1 MLHGKGGELMIT
13 YDMQHQ
19 RAMEHLR
26 GLPKHVER
34 NVAKTALQ
42 ECAKPLRRDMQQ
54 RLEGYIGRSLK
65 GKPRSTGAMKKA
77 VVVTSMRNRPGMPV
91 MVLVGITKKAASKV
105 PALTRRKVKGG
116 GVASYW
122 WSFHNGRAGQPRR
135 PFVKEAADASKG
147 RNAYIVSRV
156 VEAGVKAYG
165 KVSES

>member
-1 MLHGKGGELMIT
+1 MIS
-13 YDMQHQ
+13 YEMQHQ
-19 RAMEHLR
+19 KAMEHLR

-34 NVAKTALQ
+34 VVAKTALQ

-54 RLEGYIGRSLK
+54 RLDGYIGRSLK
-65 GKPRSTGAMKKA
+65 GKPRSSGAMKKA

-105 PALTRRKVKGG
+105 PQLTRRKVKGG
-116 GVASYW
+116 GIAAYW
-122 WSFHNGRAGQPRR
+122 WVFHNGRAGQPRH

-147 RNAYIVSRV
+147 RNAHIIAGV

-165 KVSES
+165 KVSG